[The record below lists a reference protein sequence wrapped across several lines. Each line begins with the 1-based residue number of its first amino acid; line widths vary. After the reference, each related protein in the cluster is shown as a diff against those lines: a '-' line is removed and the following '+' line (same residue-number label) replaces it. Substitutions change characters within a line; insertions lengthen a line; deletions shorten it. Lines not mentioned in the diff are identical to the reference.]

1 MNHHQRMPL
10 INEPPLR
17 FYKIVSSLS
26 FARAGA
32 MCVSFIL
39 IYALLFSFF
48 FLVVAPCRISPDSV
62 TTLKELLI
70 GKARVRE
77 RERERERERQK
88 ELTNINWTCFGS
100 FDYKR
105 VERHE
110 SHVRTTYGP
119 LMREKQLSTSEEGIS
134 AFDFV
139 F

>member
-1 MNHHQRMPL
+1 MPL

-48 FLVVAPCRISPDSV
+48 LVVVVVVAPCRISPDSV

-77 RERERERERQK
+77 RESERETERVNK
-88 ELTNINWTCFGS
+88 
-100 FDYKR
+100 
-105 VERHE
+105 H
-110 SHVRTTYGP
+110 
-119 LMREKQLSTSEEGIS
+119 QLDM
-134 AFDFV
+134 FWFV
-139 F
+139 